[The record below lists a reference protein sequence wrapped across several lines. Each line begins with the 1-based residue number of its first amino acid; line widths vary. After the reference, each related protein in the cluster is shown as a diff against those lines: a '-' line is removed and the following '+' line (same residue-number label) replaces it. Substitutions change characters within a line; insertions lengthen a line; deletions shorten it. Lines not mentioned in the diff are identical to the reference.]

1 LTGVLKNTTIEQ
13 NKNNVVFAP
22 AFSTPGARMAAAP
35 ARRRKPKLDTE
46 RGQAIRAAAR
56 HLRDLKRWH
65 GRPPPDLAIPQSPMP
80 ARIEPA
86 PVSSFCTSAA
96 ELCAEATR

>member
-1 LTGVLKNTTIEQ
+1 MT
-13 NKNNVVFAP
+13 
-22 AFSTPGARMAAAP
+22 AAP
-35 ARRRKPKLDTE
+35 SRRRKPKLDTY
-46 RGQAIRAAAR
+46 RGQAIRASAR

-65 GRPPPDLAIPQSPMP
+65 GRPPPDVAIRPSARP

-96 ELCAEATR
+96 ALCAEATR